1 MKKFCIVCGT
11 ENFSRSKNFCC
22 EKCHQQ
28 YYYQKNKEKLLE
40 KHNEYYQDNKE
51 KMQEN
56 SKEWKENNK
65 EKYKEYMSKWRKNN
79 REKYNELALKS
90 YYKRKEREY

>member
-51 KMQEN
+51 K
-56 SKEWKENNK
+56 
-65 EKYKEYMSKWRKNN
+65 YKEYMSKWRKNN
-79 REKYNELALKS
+79 RERYNELALKS
-90 YYKRKEREY
+90 YYRRKEKQ